1 MTEPASD
8 AAPAPT
14 PADAPA
20 RHRHAD
26 LVVEITEHNHRYHVL
41 DAPLISD
48 AEYDALMRE
57 LRELEARYPD
67 LRTPDS
73 PTQKVGDVISTDF
86 APVEHLERLLS
97 LDNAFSAEELDAWA
111 ARTQRLAGPDA
122 EVGPYLCELKID
134 GLAVALVYRDGALVR
149 AATRGDGV
157 TGEDVTPN
165 IRTIAAAP
173 ARLSGSGWPQTL
185 EVRGEVLMP
194 VADFHKLNERQA
206 DAGKPLYVNPRNTAA
221 GSLRQKDPRVTATR
235 PLSLIVHGLAVPGAG
250 TQSGMPVPEDEA
262 VPDSVPVT
270 QSGWYEQMRAWGLP
284 VSDVYRVVGTLDEV
298 RGYIAYYAEHRHDPP
313 YEIDGVV
320 IKLDRLEM
328 QRSLG
333 ATSRAPRWAIAYKYP
348 PEEVTTRLLDIRV
361 NVGRTGRVTPFAI
374 MEPVKVSGSTVDR
387 ATLHNQDELG
397 RKGVLIGDM
406 VVLRKA
412 GDVIPE
418 VVSPV
423 VDLRTGSERA
433 FEFPAE
439 CPECGTTLV
448 REAGEGGKE
457 SVDWR
462 CPNARS
468 CPAQLRE
475 RLFHLASRG
484 ALDIE
489 VLGYEAAMA
498 LLDGGLVADEG
509 DVFALTD
516 ELLGSCPFFVN
527 KQGGLTVNAVKLLRN
542 LDEARR
548 RPLWRILV
556 ALSIRHVGPTAARAL
571 AAAFGSVDA
580 IAGASPEQL
589 VEVDD
594 VGPTIAASVRD
605 WFAVDWHAAIVEK
618 WRAAGVQLEQEG
630 WVAPPTAPSPFTAA
644 PVAGESAAAGPLAGV
659 TVVLTGTLAGRTR
672 DEAAEAIIS
681 RGGKVVGSVSKKT
694 DFVVAGA
701 TPGSKYERALALGI
715 AVLDETGLDVLLDR
729 GPAAARDS
737 SDAQDSR
744 A

>member
-8 AAPAPT
+8 APPAPT

-298 RGYIAYYAEHRHDPP
+298 RGYIA
-313 YEIDGVV
+313 
-320 IKLDRLEM
+320 
-328 QRSLG
+328 
-333 ATSRAPRWAIAYKYP
+333 
-348 PEEVTTRLLDIRV
+348 
-361 NVGRTGRVTPFAI
+361 
-374 MEPVKVSGSTVDR
+374 
-387 ATLHNQDELG
+387 
-397 RKGVLIGDM
+397 
-406 VVLRKA
+406 
-412 GDVIPE
+412 
-418 VVSPV
+418 
-423 VDLRTGSERA
+423 
-433 FEFPAE
+433 
-439 CPECGTTLV
+439 
-448 REAGEGGKE
+448 
-457 SVDWR
+457 
-462 CPNARS
+462 
-468 CPAQLRE
+468 
-475 RLFHLASRG
+475 
-484 ALDIE
+484 
-489 VLGYEAAMA
+489 
-498 LLDGGLVADEG
+498 
-509 DVFALTD
+509 
-516 ELLGSCPFFVN
+516 
-527 KQGGLTVNAVKLLRN
+527 
-542 LDEARR
+542 
-548 RPLWRILV
+548 
-556 ALSIRHVGPTAARAL
+556 
-571 AAAFGSVDA
+571 
-580 IAGASPEQL
+580 
-589 VEVDD
+589 
-594 VGPTIAASVRD
+594 
-605 WFAVDWHAAIVEK
+605 
-618 WRAAGVQLEQEG
+618 
-630 WVAPPTAPSPFTAA
+630 
-644 PVAGESAAAGPLAGV
+644 
-659 TVVLTGTLAGRTR
+659 
-672 DEAAEAIIS
+672 
-681 RGGKVVGSVSKKT
+681 
-694 DFVVAGA
+694 
-701 TPGSKYERALALGI
+701 
-715 AVLDETGLDVLLDR
+715 
-729 GPAAARDS
+729 
-737 SDAQDSR
+737 
-744 A
+744 